1 MEMQWVLKGCK
12 MCKPVGQ
19 MLNTLWLRRDSK
31 ETGLLSEHDRCIKW
45 KKKNRNCWWEWEVG
59 REGSEFLASKRTKFI
74 FQDKCETFTRWI
86 NSNQSV
92 IEVWSYS
99 CAKGD
104 AYLGYQTVLL
114 ISFVVFRCGSEPS
127 LWWKWA
133 RALILGPDRHVC
145 WPVSAPKISL
155 SPPSSSSVIPS
166 SLPWFPHLVYYYSII
181 ASICLSSHRVDR
193 DQEQKTVRARM
204 QKEGRI
210 FFFTP
215 IQTHP
220 LPALSSS
227 HSPSSEQIKM
237 LRSHFSLSVQEI
249 IIQTDFWTA
258 SCTIRNSAALGRK
271 MWFKLVLY
279 CITIYSWS
287 RLPSHT
293 PSVSLQGCLVR
304 VFISVWMHECTYK
317 YNVYT
322 HPGIYFV
329 SYINFLWP
337 LQDCQL

>member
-1 MEMQWVLKGCK
+1 MTQERQ
-12 MCKPVGQ
+12 Q
-19 MLNTLWLRRDSK
+19 RDRATVRAWSLHK
-31 ETGLLSEHDRCIKW
+31 AEEKKTGTVDENERLE
-45 KKKNRNCWWEWEVG
+45 G
-59 REGSEFLASKRTKFI
+59 REVNFLLQR
-74 FQDKCETFTRWI
+74 E
-86 NSNQSV
+86 QSSSFK
-92 IEVWSYS
+92 ISAKHLHAESILIKVWSKCDLTAALKEMHILGIRQYS
-99 CAKGD
+99 WFLSWC
-104 AYLGYQTVLL
+104 
-114 ISFVVFRCGSEPS
+114 FVVGLSRHFDGNEHGRWFSGPIDTCAGP
-127 LWWKWA
+127 WA
-133 RALILGPDRHVC
+133 LQR
-145 WPVSAPKISL
+145 S
-155 SPPSSSSVIPS
+155 PSSSSVIPS

-181 ASICLSSHRVDR
+181 ASICLSSHRVDW

-204 QKEGRI
+204 KKEGRI

-304 VFISVWMHECTYK
+304 VFVSVWMHECTYK